1 MKDAS
6 QARSA
11 VDSPVPR
18 RPDRRRKVPLPT
30 KLAFSSG
37 GFQQGMVVAAR
48 MSTLIFYNQVLG
60 VSAALCG
67 AAYLVAS
74 IVDAVSD
81 PLVGA
86 ISDRFRSRWG
96 RRHPLMLMSTV
107 PITVSFYFLYQ
118 PISGLGES
126 GLFVWML
133 SFLVLFRIATSLFN
147 IPRDALGAELTDDY
161 HERTSVFGWYNVFA
175 TGAAVGLSLLV
186 LNVVFPS
193 TPEFSNGFLDP
204 SRYVILAGF
213 GAVVVLAAVL
223 AVTLGTADQIPRL
236 HPIARRRFSVRDH
249 YGELRQLFA
258 NRSFLSVTVSW
269 LTIAAA
275 QGVLDMVN
283 LYTWIWVYDLSTEK
297 LSFLA
302 FAKIPGI
309 FVALPLAAWM
319 TRRFD
324 KKPTVIMTS
333 AVSAVLVAFPH
344 VLRLAG
350 LFPGNESTLLLPLL
364 FGPLFIGYALVT
376 VMAIVVD
383 SQLVDIA
390 DDHELRTGSRAEG
403 TIFSVREFAMK
414 ATEGFGGLIGGFGL
428 ELIRFPEN
436 AELEGVSEGTLTGLL
451 VMSGPLC
458 LVIYGVGIL
467 FMTMYRLN
475 AGRHEEILTVL
486 EARRAAGVTGIG
498 AAGRSPLRGASS
510 PEAGEDVGAPSSCG
524 ASS

>member
-1 MKDAS
+1 MTDDIQPQTA
-6 QARSA
+6 A
-11 VDSPVPR
+11 DSPGR
-18 RPDRRRKVPLPT
+18 HRSDRRRIVPLRT

-37 GFQQGMVVAAR
+37 ALQEGMVVAGR
-48 MSTLIFYNQVLG
+48 ITTLIFYNQVLG
-60 VSAALCG
+60 VPAALCG
-67 AAYLVAS
+67 VAYLVAS

-86 ISDRFRSRWG
+86 ISDRFQSRWG
-96 RRHPLMLMSTV
+96 RRHPLMLMSAM
-107 PITVSFYFLYQ
+107 PLTVSFYFLYQ
-118 PISGLGES
+118 PVSGLGEG
-126 GLFVWML
+126 GLFWWL
-133 SFLVLFRIATSLFN
+133 LGFLVLLRISTSFHN

-186 LNVVFPS
+186 LNAIFPS
-193 TPEFSNGFLDP
+193 TPEYLNGLLDP

-223 AVTLGTADQIPRL
+223 GSTFGTVDQIPHL
-236 HPIARRRFSVRDH
+236 HPTSRRRFEFGDH

-275 QGVLDMVN
+275 QGVLDMVS
-283 LYTWIWVYDLSTEK
+283 LYTWIWVYDLSTEQF
-297 LSFLA
+297 SVLA

-309 FVALPLAAWM
+309 FVALRLATWM

-324 KKPTVIMTS
+324 KKPTVIICS
-333 AVSAVLVAFPH
+333 ATSAVLVAFPH

-350 LFPGNESTLLLPLL
+350 LFPGNDSAFLLPLL

-428 ELIRFPEN
+428 ELIRFPQN
-436 AELEGVSEGTLTGLL
+436 AEAEGVSAGTLTGLL

-458 LVIYGVGIL
+458 LLIYGVGIL

-475 AGRHEEILTVL
+475 AARHEEILTVL
-486 EARRAAGVTGIG
+486 ETRRAARATGVGG
-498 AAGRSPLRGASS
+498 G
-510 PEAGEDVGAPSSCG
+510 
-524 ASS
+524 

>member
-1 MKDAS
+1 MTDDIQPQTA
-6 QARSA
+6 A
-11 VDSPVPR
+11 DSPGHR
-18 RPDRRRKVPLPT
+18 RSDRRRIVPLRT

-37 GFQQGMVVAAR
+37 ALQEGMVVAGR
-48 MSTLIFYNQVLG
+48 ITTLIFYNQVLG
-60 VSAALCG
+60 VPAALCG
-67 AAYLVAS
+67 VAYLVAS

-96 RRHPLMLMSTV
+96 RRHPLMLMSAV
-107 PITVSFYFLYQ
+107 PLTISFYFLYQ
-118 PISGLGES
+118 PVSGLGEG
-126 GLFVWML
+126 GLFWWL
-133 SFLVLFRIATSLFN
+133 LGFLVLLRISTSFHN

-175 TGAAVGLSLLV
+175 TGASVGLSLLV
-186 LNVVFPS
+186 LNAIFPS
-193 TPEFSNGFLDP
+193 TPEYLNGLLDP

-223 AVTLGTADQIPRL
+223 GSTFGTADQIPHL
-236 HPIARRRFSVRDH
+236 HQTSRRRFKFRDH
-249 YGELRQLFA
+249 HGELRQLFA

-275 QGVLDMVN
+275 QGVLDMVS
-283 LYTWIWVYDLSTEK
+283 LYTWIWVYDLSTEQ

-309 FVALPLAAWM
+309 FVGLPLAARM

-324 KKPTVIMTS
+324 KKPTVIIAS
-333 AVSAVLVAFPH
+333 ATSAVLVAFPH

-350 LFPGNESTLLLPLL
+350 LFPGNDSALLLPLL

-390 DDHELRTGSRAEG
+390 DDHEFRTGSRAEG

-428 ELIRFPEN
+428 ELIRFPQN
-436 AELEGVSEGTLTGLL
+436 AEAEGVSAGTLTGLL

-475 AGRHEEILTVL
+475 AARHEEILTVL
-486 EARRAAGVTGIG
+486 EARRAAG
-498 AAGRSPLRGASS
+498 AAG
-510 PEAGEDVGAPSSCG
+510 VGG
-524 ASS
+524 G

>member
-1 MKDAS
+1 MTDDIQPQTA
-6 QARSA
+6 
-11 VDSPVPR
+11 DDPPGR
-18 RPDRRRKVPLPT
+18 RGPGRRRKVPLRT

-37 GFQQGMVVAAR
+37 GFQEGMVVAGR
-48 MSTLIFYNQVLG
+48 ITTLIFYNQVLG

-67 AAYLVAS
+67 VAYLVAS

-81 PLVGA
+81 PMVGA

-96 RRHPLMLMSTV
+96 RRHPLMLMSAL
-107 PITVSFYFLYQ
+107 PIAISFYFLYQ
-118 PISGLGES
+118 PISGLSEGA
-126 GLFVWML
+126 LFAWQVC
-133 SFLVLFRIATSLFN
+133 FLVLLRISTSFHN

-161 HERTSVFGWYNVFA
+161 HERTSVFGWYNVVA

-186 LNVVFPS
+186 LNAVFPS
-193 TPEFSNGFLDP
+193 TPEFSNGLLDP
-204 SRYVILAGF
+204 NRYVILAGF

-223 AVTLGTADQIPRL
+223 VCTFGTADQIPHL
-236 HPIARRRFSVRDH
+236 HATTRRRFNFRDH
-249 YGELRQLFA
+249 YGELRQLLA
-258 NRSFLSVTVSW
+258 NRSFVSVTASW

-283 LYTWIWVYDLSTEK
+283 IFTWIWVYDLSTEQF
-297 LSFLA
+297 SVLA

-309 FVALPLAAWM
+309 FVALPLAKYM

-324 KKPTVIMTS
+324 KKPTVIFTS
-333 AVSAVLVAFPH
+333 AVAAVLVAFPH

-350 LFPGNESTLLLPLL
+350 LFPGNDSALLLPLV
-364 FGPLFIGYALVT
+364 FGPLFVGYALVT

-428 ELIRFPEN
+428 ELIQFPQN
-436 AELEGVSEGTLTGLL
+436 AEAEGVSAGTLTGLL

-467 FMTMYRLN
+467 FMMLYRLN

-486 EARRAAGVTGIG
+486 EARRAARATGTG
-498 AAGRSPLRGASS
+498 GG
-510 PEAGEDVGAPSSCG
+510 
-524 ASS
+524 

>member
-1 MKDAS
+1 MTDDIQPQTA
-6 QARSA
+6 
-11 VDSPVPR
+11 DDPPGR
-18 RPDRRRKVPLPT
+18 RGPGRRRKVPLRT

-37 GFQQGMVVAAR
+37 GFQEGMVVAGR
-48 MSTLIFYNQVLG
+48 ITTLIFYNQVLG

-67 AAYLVAS
+67 VAYLVAS

-81 PLVGA
+81 PMVGA

-96 RRHPLMLMSTV
+96 RRHPLMLMSAL
-107 PITVSFYFLYQ
+107 PIAISFYFLYQ
-118 PISGLGES
+118 PISGLSEGA
-126 GLFVWML
+126 LFAWQVC
-133 SFLVLFRIATSLFN
+133 FLVLLRISTSFHN

-161 HERTSVFGWYNVFA
+161 HERTSVFGWYNVVA

-186 LNVVFPS
+186 LNAVFPS
-193 TPEFSNGFLDP
+193 TPEFSNGLLDP
-204 SRYVILAGF
+204 NRYVILAGF
-213 GAVVVLAAVL
+213 GAFVVLAAVL
-223 AVTLGTADQIPRL
+223 VCTFGTADQIPHL
-236 HPIARRRFSVRDH
+236 HATTRRRFNFRDH
-249 YGELRQLFA
+249 YGELRQLLA
-258 NRSFLSVTVSW
+258 NRSFVSVTASW

-283 LYTWIWVYDLSTEK
+283 IFTWIWVYDLSTEQF
-297 LSFLA
+297 SVLA

-309 FVALPLAAWM
+309 FVALPLAKYM

-324 KKPTVIMTS
+324 KKPTVIFTS
-333 AVSAVLVAFPH
+333 AVAAVLVAFPH

-350 LFPGNESTLLLPLL
+350 LFPGNDSALLLPLV
-364 FGPLFIGYALVT
+364 FGPLFVGYALVT

-428 ELIRFPEN
+428 ELIQFPQN
-436 AELEGVSEGTLTGLL
+436 AEAEGVSAGTLTGLL

-467 FMTMYRLN
+467 FMMLYRLN

-486 EARRAAGVTGIG
+486 EARRAARATGTG
-498 AAGRSPLRGASS
+498 GG
-510 PEAGEDVGAPSSCG
+510 
-524 ASS
+524 

>member
-1 MKDAS
+1 MTDDIQPQTA
-6 QARSA
+6 A
-11 VDSPVPR
+11 DSPGR
-18 RPDRRRKVPLPT
+18 RRSDRRRIVPLRT

-37 GFQQGMVVAAR
+37 GLQEGMVVAGR
-48 MSTLIFYNQVLG
+48 ITTLIFYNQVLG
-60 VSAALCG
+60 VPAALCG
-67 AAYLVAS
+67 VAYLVAS

-96 RRHPLMLMSTV
+96 RRHPLMLMSAL
-107 PITVSFYFLYQ
+107 PLTVSFYFLYQ
-118 PISGLGES
+118 PVSGLGEG
-126 GLFVWML
+126 GLFAWML
-133 SFLVLFRIATSLFN
+133 GFLVLLRISTSFHN

-186 LNVVFPS
+186 LNAIFPS
-193 TPEFSNGFLDP
+193 TPEYLNGFLDP

-223 AVTLGTADQIPRL
+223 GSTFGTADQIPHL
-236 HPIARRRFSVRDH
+236 HPTSRERFKFRDH
-249 YGELRQLFA
+249 FGELRQLSA

-275 QGVLDMVN
+275 QGVLDMVS
-283 LYTWIWVYDLSTEK
+283 LYTWIWVYDLSTEQ

-309 FVALPLAAWM
+309 FVSLRLATWM

-324 KKPTVIMTS
+324 KKPTVIICS
-333 AVSAVLVAFPH
+333 ATSAVLVAFPH

-350 LFPGNESTLLLPLL
+350 LFPGNDSALLLPLL

-428 ELIRFPEN
+428 ELIRFPQN
-436 AELEGVSEGTLTGLL
+436 AEAEGVSAGTLTGLL

-458 LVIYGVGIL
+458 LLIYGVGIL

-475 AGRHEEILTVL
+475 AARHEEILTVL
-486 EARRAAGVTGIG
+486 EARRAASATGVGG
-498 AAGRSPLRGASS
+498 G
-510 PEAGEDVGAPSSCG
+510 
-524 ASS
+524 

>member
-1 MKDAS
+1 MTDDIQPQTA
-6 QARSA
+6 A
-11 VDSPVPR
+11 DS
-18 RPDRRRKVPLPT
+18 PDRRRSDRRRIVPLRT

-37 GFQQGMVVAAR
+37 AFQEGMVVAAR
-48 MSTLIFYNQVLG
+48 MTTLIFYNQVLG
-60 VSAALCG
+60 VPAALCG
-67 AAYLVAS
+67 VAYLVAS

-96 RRHPLMLMSTV
+96 RRHPLMLMSAL
-107 PITVSFYFLYQ
+107 PLTVSFYFLYQ
-118 PISGLGES
+118 PVSGLGEG
-126 GLFVWML
+126 GLFWWML
-133 SFLVLFRIATSLFN
+133 GFLVLLRISTSFHN

-175 TGAAVGLSLLV
+175 TGASVGLSLLV
-186 LNVVFPS
+186 LNAIFPS
-193 TPEFSNGFLDP
+193 TPEYVSGFLDP

-223 AVTLGTADQIPRL
+223 GSTFGTADQIPHL
-236 HPIARRRFSVRDH
+236 HPTSRRRFRFGAH

-283 LYTWIWVYDLSTEK
+283 LYTWIWVYGLSTEQF
-297 LSFLA
+297 SVLA
-302 FAKIPGI
+302 LAKIPGI
-309 FVALPLAAWM
+309 FVALRLATWM

-324 KKPTVIMTS
+324 KKPTVIICS
-333 AVSAVLVAFPH
+333 ATSAVLVAFPH

-350 LFPGNESTLLLPLL
+350 LFPGNDSALLLPLL

-390 DDHELRTGSRAEG
+390 DDHEFRTGSRAEG

-428 ELIRFPEN
+428 ELIRFPQN
-436 AELEGVSEGTLTGLL
+436 AEAEGVSAGTLTGLL
-451 VMSGPLC
+451 LMSGPLC
-458 LVIYGVGIL
+458 LLIYGVGIL

-475 AGRHEEILTVL
+475 AARHEEILTVL
-486 EARRAAGVTGIG
+486 EARRAAGATG
-498 AAGRSPLRGASS
+498 
-510 PEAGEDVGAPSSCG
+510 VGG
-524 ASS
+524 G

>member
-1 MKDAS
+1 MADDI
-6 QARSA
+6 QAQTA
-11 VDSPVPR
+11 ADSPGR
-18 RPDRRRKVPLPT
+18 QRPDRRRIVPLRT

-37 GFQQGMVVAAR
+37 AFQEGMVVAGR
-48 MSTLIFYNQVLG
+48 LTTLMFYNQVLG

-67 AAYLVAS
+67 LAYLVAS

-96 RRHPLMLMSTV
+96 RRHPLMLMSALPLT
-107 PITVSFYFLYQ
+107 ISFYFLYQ
-118 PISGLGES
+118 PVSGLGEG
-126 GLFVWML
+126 GLFAWL
-133 SFLVLFRIATSLFN
+133 LGFLVLLRISTSLHN

-193 TPEFSNGFLDP
+193 TPEFGNGLLDP
-204 SRYVILAGF
+204 SRYVILAAF

-223 AVTLGTADQIPRL
+223 ASTFGTADQIPHL
-236 HPIARRRFSVRDH
+236 HPTARRRFSIRDH
-249 YGELRQLFA
+249 HGELRQLFA

-275 QGVLDMVN
+275 QGVLDMVSV
-283 LYTWIWVYDLSTEK
+283 YTWIWVYDLSTEQF
-297 LSFLA
+297 SVLA

-309 FVALPLAAWM
+309 FVALRLATWM

-324 KKPTVIMTS
+324 KKPTVIICS
-333 AVSAVLVAFPH
+333 ATSAVLVALPH

-350 LFPGNESTLLLPLL
+350 LFPGNESPLLLPLL

-376 VMAIVVD
+376 VMVIVVD

-428 ELIRFPEN
+428 ELIRFPQN
-436 AELEGVSEGTLTGLL
+436 AETEGVSAGTLTGLL

-486 EARRAAGVTGIG
+486 EARRAAGATGVD
-498 AAGRSPLRGASS
+498 RG
-510 PEAGEDVGAPSSCG
+510 
-524 ASS
+524 

>member
-1 MKDAS
+1 MTDDIQPQPAAANS
-6 QARSA
+6 PGRRS
-11 VDSPVPR
+11 
-18 RPDRRRKVPLPT
+18 DRRRIVPLRT

-37 GFQQGMVVAAR
+37 AFQEGMVVAGR
-48 MSTLIFYNQVLG
+48 ITTLIFYNQVLG
-60 VSAALCG
+60 VPAALCG
-67 AAYLVAS
+67 VAYLVAS

-96 RRHPLMLMSTV
+96 RRHPLMLMSAL
-107 PITVSFYFLYQ
+107 PLTVSFYFLYQ
-118 PISGLGES
+118 PVSGLGEG
-126 GLFVWML
+126 GLFWWL
-133 SFLVLFRIATSLFN
+133 LGFLVLLRISTSFHN

-186 LNVVFPS
+186 LNAIFPS
-193 TPEFSNGFLDP
+193 TPEYVSGFLDP

-213 GAVVVLAAVL
+213 GAFVMLAAVL
-223 AVTLGTADQIPRL
+223 GSTFGTVDQIPHL
-236 HPIARRRFSVRDH
+236 HPTSRRRFRFGDH

-275 QGVLDMVN
+275 QGVLDMVS
-283 LYTWIWVYDLSTEK
+283 LYTWIWVYDLSTEQF
-297 LSFLA
+297 SVLA

-309 FVALPLAAWM
+309 FVALRLATWM
-319 TRRFD
+319 TRRLD
-324 KKPTVIMTS
+324 KKPTVIICS
-333 AVSAVLVAFPH
+333 ATSAVLVAFPH

-350 LFPGNESTLLLPLL
+350 LFPGNDSALLLPLL

-428 ELIRFPEN
+428 ELIRFPQN
-436 AELEGVSEGTLTGLL
+436 AEAEGVSAGTLTGLL

-475 AGRHEEILTVL
+475 AARHEEILTVL
-486 EARRAAGVTGIG
+486 EARRAAG
-498 AAGRSPLRGASS
+498 AAG
-510 PEAGEDVGAPSSCG
+510 VGG
-524 ASS
+524 G

>member
-1 MKDAS
+1 MTDDTQPQTA
-6 QARSA
+6 A
-11 VDSPVPR
+11 DSPGR
-18 RPDRRRKVPLPT
+18 QRPDRRRKVPLRT

-37 GFQQGMVVAAR
+37 AFQEGMVVAGR
-48 MSTLIFYNQVLG
+48 ITTLIFYNQVLG

-67 AAYLVAS
+67 VAYLVAS

-81 PLVGA
+81 PMVGA

-96 RRHPLMLMSTV
+96 RRHPLMLMSAL
-107 PITVSFYFLYQ
+107 PIAVSFYFLYQ
-118 PISGLGES
+118 PVSGLSEGA
-126 GLFVWML
+126 LFAWQVC
-133 SFLVLFRIATSLFN
+133 FLVLLRISTSFHN

-175 TGAAVGLSLLV
+175 SGAAVGLSLLV
-186 LNVVFPS
+186 LNVFFPS
-193 TPEFSNGFLDP
+193 NPAFENGMLDP

-213 GAVVVLAAVL
+213 GFVVVLAAVL
-223 AVTLGTADQIPRL
+223 VCTFGTADQIPHL
-236 HPIARRRFSVRDH
+236 HATTRRRFNFRDH
-249 YGELRQLFA
+249 YGELRQLLA
-258 NRSFLSVTVSW
+258 NRSFVSVTASW

-283 LYTWIWVYDLSTEK
+283 IFTWIWVYDLSTEQF
-297 LSFLA
+297 SVLA

-309 FVALPLAAWM
+309 FVALPLAKYM

-324 KKPTVIMTS
+324 KKPTVIFTS

-350 LFPGNESTLLLPLL
+350 LFPGNDSALLLPLL
-364 FGPLFIGYALVT
+364 FGPLFVGYALVT
-376 VMAIVVD
+376 VMAIVV
-383 SQLVDIA
+383 
-390 DDHELRTGSRAEG
+390 AEG

-428 ELIRFPEN
+428 ELIRFPQN
-436 AELEGVSEGTLTGLL
+436 AEAEGVSAGTLTGLL

-458 LVIYGVGIL
+458 LLIYGVGIL
-467 FMTMYRLN
+467 FMMLYRLN

-486 EARRAAGVTGIG
+486 EARRAARATGVGG
-498 AAGRSPLRGASS
+498 G
-510 PEAGEDVGAPSSCG
+510 
-524 ASS
+524 

>member
-1 MKDAS
+1 MTDDTQPQTA
-6 QARSA
+6 A
-11 VDSPVPR
+11 DSPSPR
-18 RPDRRRKVPLPT
+18 RSDRRRKVPLRT

-37 GFQQGMVVAAR
+37 GFQEGMVVAGR
-48 MSTLIFYNQVLG
+48 ITTLIFYNQVLG

-67 AAYLVAS
+67 VAYLIAS

-81 PLVGA
+81 PMVGA

-96 RRHPLMLMSTV
+96 RRHPLMLMSAL
-107 PITVSFYFLYQ
+107 PIAISFYFLYQ
-118 PISGLGES
+118 PVSGLSEGA
-126 GLFVWML
+126 LFAWQVC
-133 SFLVLFRIATSLFN
+133 FLVLLRIATSFHN

-161 HERTSVFGWYNVFA
+161 HERTSVFGWYNVVA

-186 LNVVFPS
+186 LNAVFPS
-193 TPEFSNGFLDP
+193 TPAFSNGLLDP

-223 AVTLGTADQIPRL
+223 VCTFGTADQIPHL
-236 HPIARRRFSVRDH
+236 HATTRRRFNFRDH
-249 YGELRQLFA
+249 YGELRQLLA
-258 NRSFLSVTVSW
+258 NRSFVSVTASW

-283 LYTWIWVYDLSTEK
+283 IFTWIWVYDLSTEQF
-297 LSFLA
+297 SVLA

-309 FVALPLAAWM
+309 FVALPLAKYM

-324 KKPTVIMTS
+324 KKPTVIFTS
-333 AVSAVLVAFPH
+333 AVAAVLVAFPH

-350 LFPGNESTLLLPLL
+350 LFPGNDSALLLPLV
-364 FGPLFIGYALVT
+364 FGPLFVGYALVT

-428 ELIRFPEN
+428 ELIRFPQN
-436 AELEGVSEGTLTGLL
+436 AEAEGVSAGTLTGLL

-458 LVIYGVGIL
+458 LAIYGVGIL
-467 FMTMYRLN
+467 FMMMYRLN

-486 EARRAAGVTGIG
+486 EARRAARATG
-498 AAGRSPLRGASS
+498 A
-510 PEAGEDVGAPSSCG
+510 VGG
-524 ASS
+524 

>member
-1 MKDAS
+1 MTDDIQPQIA
-6 QARSA
+6 A
-11 VDSPVPR
+11 DSPGR
-18 RPDRRRKVPLPT
+18 RRSDRRRIVPLRT

-37 GFQQGMVVAAR
+37 AFQEGMVVAAR
-48 MSTLIFYNQVLG
+48 MTTLIFYNQVLG
-60 VSAALCG
+60 VPAGLCG
-67 AAYLVAS
+67 VAYLVAS

-96 RRHPLMLMSTV
+96 RRHPLMLMSAV
-107 PITVSFYFLYQ
+107 PLTVSFYFLYQ
-118 PISGLGES
+118 PVSGLREG
-126 GLFVWML
+126 GLFWWML
-133 SFLVLFRIATSLFN
+133 GFLVLLRISTSFHN

-175 TGAAVGLSLLV
+175 TGASVGLSLLV
-186 LNVVFPS
+186 LNAIFPS
-193 TPEFSNGFLDP
+193 TPEYVSGFLDP

-223 AVTLGTADQIPRL
+223 GSTFGTADQIPHL
-236 HPIARRRFSVRDH
+236 HPTSRRRFRFGDH

-283 LYTWIWVYDLSTEK
+283 LYTWIWVYGLSTEQF
-297 LSFLA
+297 SVLA
-302 FAKIPGI
+302 LAKIPGI
-309 FVALPLAAWM
+309 FVALRLATWM

-324 KKPTVIMTS
+324 KKPTVIICS
-333 AVSAVLVAFPH
+333 ATSAVLVAFPH

-350 LFPGNESTLLLPLL
+350 LFPGNDSALLLPLL

-428 ELIRFPEN
+428 ELIRFPQN
-436 AELEGVSEGTLTGLL
+436 AEAEGVSAGTLTGLL

-475 AGRHEEILTVL
+475 AARHEEILTVL
-486 EARRAAGVTGIG
+486 EARRAASATGVGG
-498 AAGRSPLRGASS
+498 G
-510 PEAGEDVGAPSSCG
+510 
-524 ASS
+524 